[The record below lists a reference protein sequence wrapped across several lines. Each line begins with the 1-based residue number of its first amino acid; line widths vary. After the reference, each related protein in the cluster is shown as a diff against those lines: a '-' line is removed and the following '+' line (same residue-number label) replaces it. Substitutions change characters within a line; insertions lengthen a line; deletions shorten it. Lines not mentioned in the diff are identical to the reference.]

1 MEIFIRDFRVG
12 DFPLITGILTDRDYR
27 HAGKDILNAVDILE
41 LRVDMFASTATA
53 DVKHTFK
60 EVRELFNKP
69 IIATVR
75 DTNEG
80 GEKELPNRLD
90 IYRSIIPLSDVT
102 DVEIN
107 SGRLFREVR
116 KLCTTFKKVVIGS
129 YHNFDETPGA
139 AELDRIV
146 KKGFD
151 SGADLVKIALKA
163 NSRSDLLDLLSFALE
178 KRSSRLIT
186 IAMGDKGL
194 PSRIL
199 APVIGS
205 PISYGYINTP
215 SAPGQF
221 SVVEMLSMFRKL
233 KMR

>member
-27 HAGKDILNAVDILE
+27 QTDKNLLNAVDILE
-41 LRVDMFASTATA
+41 LRVDMFASTAPA
-53 DVKHTFK
+53 NVRKTFM

-69 IIATVR
+69 VIATVR
-75 DTNEG
+75 ATGEG
-80 GEKELPNRLD
+80 GEKEVPNRLD

-107 SGRLFREVR
+107 SDSLFKEVR
-116 KLCTTFKKVVIGS
+116 KLCTTFKKVLIGS

-139 AELDRIV
+139 ATLEKIV

-151 SGADLVKIALKA
+151 SGADLIKIALKA

-178 KRSSRLIT
+178 KKSSRLIV
-186 IAMGDKGL
+186 ISMGDKGL

-205 PISYGYINTP
+205 PITYGYINTP

-221 SVVEMLSMFRKL
+221 SVVDMLSMFRKL

>member
-12 DFPLITGILTDRDYR
+12 DFPLITGILTDRDYM
-27 HAGKDILNAVDILE
+27 HVEKELLNAVDILE
-41 LRVDMFASTATA
+41 LRVDMFATTAPA
-53 DVKHTFK
+53 NVKNTFIK
-60 EVRELFNKP
+60 VRELFNKP
-69 IIATVR
+69 VIATVR
-75 DTNEG
+75 DRNEG
-80 GEKELPNRLD
+80 GEKAVPNRLD
-90 IYRSIIPLSDVT
+90 IYRTIIPLSDVT
-102 DVEIN
+102 DIEIN
-107 SGRLFREVR
+107 SDALFKDVR
-116 KLCTTFKKVVIGS
+116 KLCSTFKKVLIGS

-139 AELDRIV
+139 DTLEKIV

-163 NSRSDLLDLLSFALE
+163 NSRSDLLDLLSFALQ
-178 KRSSRLIT
+178 KRSSRLI
-186 IAMGDKGL
+186 IISMGDKGL

-221 SVVEMLSMFRKL
+221 SVVDMLSMFRKL
-233 KMR
+233 KLR